1 MAEANMLHAVITAN
15 DSSERQAQRPLL
27 VCECA
32 EGSSEMF
39 CLIDLLL
46 NWFHPHVIRALK
58 INDL

>member
-1 MAEANMLHAVITAN
+1 MAEANLLHAVSTAN
-15 DSSERQAQRPLL
+15 ESAVRTCARLL
-27 VCECA
+27 EEA
-32 EGSSEMF
+32 SGNLFF

>member
-15 DSSERQAQRPLL
+15 GCRERQAQGALL
-27 VCECA
+27 VCVCA
-32 EGSSEMF
+32 EGSSEIF